1 MSGRARLGTGGK
13 KVRTDGERA
22 RTGGEKA
29 RTGGKKARTGGSDGA
44 SVMGIRSPID
54 GKNVLFAIRGPGV
67 G

>member
-29 RTGGKKARTGGSDGA
+29 RTGNSDGA
-44 SVMGIRSPID
+44 RVVGIRLPIE